1 MLKRILGELGS
12 SFIVCLGERVLE
24 RAVFPGLSPDGLAH
38 DCV

>member
-24 RAVFPGLSPDGLAH
+24 RAVFSRPSPDAWAH